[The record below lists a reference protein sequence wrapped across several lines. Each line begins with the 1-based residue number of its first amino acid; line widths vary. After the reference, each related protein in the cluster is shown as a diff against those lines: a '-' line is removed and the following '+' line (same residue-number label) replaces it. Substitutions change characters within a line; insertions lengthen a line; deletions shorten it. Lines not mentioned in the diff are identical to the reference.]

1 MKTQNKIMC
10 GIFGCCL
17 AIGLLV
23 IFGYTGAADLDA
35 VTVGELGKKLL
46 EGMLVAMTGLAGVVL
61 TVAIDEGAEE

>member
-17 AIGLLV
+17 AIGLFV

>member
-35 VTVGELGKKLL
+35 VTVGELGKRLL

>member
-10 GIFGCCL
+10 GIFGFCL
-17 AIGLLV
+17 AIGLIV

-35 VTVGELGKKLL
+35 VTVGELGRRLL